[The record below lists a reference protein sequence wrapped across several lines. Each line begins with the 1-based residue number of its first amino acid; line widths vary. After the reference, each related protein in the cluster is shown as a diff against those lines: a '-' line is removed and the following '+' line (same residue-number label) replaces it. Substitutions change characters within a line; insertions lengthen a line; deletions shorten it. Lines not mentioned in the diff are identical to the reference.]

1 MNSEPIKNPEEPK
14 NMQTN
19 QQKKPDDLGNIQIDC
34 HVKIFDPN
42 TKEVLVETRA

>member
-1 MNSEPIKNPEEPK
+1 MNSDTKKNPEESK
-14 NMQTN
+14 NMQPQ

-34 HVKIFDPN
+34 YVKIFDPN